1 MAHHGGHGSHAPGMG
16 NHLMRNHSMTNH
28 SMINMTMG
36 TGHTATGMGH
46 AGHGG
51 TGQVCNRLV
60 VVRRE
65 LLVRR

>member
-1 MAHHGGHGSHAPGMG
+1 MTHHGGHDSHAPGM
-16 NHLMRNHSMTNH
+16 RNLSMTNH

-36 TGHTATGMGH
+36 TGHSATGMGH

-51 TGQVCNRLV
+51 TGQVCILV

-65 LLVRR
+65 LSVRR